1 MFGAA
6 VLFQACS
13 RSVSSAKQS
22 AIPVKATA
30 VVTKTMPL
38 ELTAIGNV
46 QPMESVDVTSQVTGR
61 IITVDFKEGDFVKK
75 GQLLFSIDSRP
86 FVEAV
91 KEANAN
97 LAQSQAAYHVAEANL
112 RNAEAQYGAAKS
124 NVLNQN
130 AGVLSA
136 QGNLNSLKA
145 ESDDALSL
153 LNKQKALY
161 GEGIIS
167 ERDLEVAETSYKTAL
182 ARYQQGE
189 AQVNQAQVV
198 AKSASSS
205 GVDQAGSVVQQ
216 MQSQIQSAEAVV
228 QQNQAAVDNAKVQLS
243 YTQITSPVDGRA
255 GNLNITKGNLV
266 TANASTPLVSINS
279 MSPIFVTFSI
289 PEKDLSRIQ
298 QYPMAGIE
306 VTAQIDAKTSRNG
319 TLSSLDN
326 KVSETTG
333 TIQLKASFDNSDQIL
348 YPGRFVNIT
357 VTVTTQPDMLV
368 IPAAALQMSQQ
379 GQFVYVVRPD
389 NVAETRNVTLD
400 RTIGDEAVIASG
412 LKAGETVVTDGQLRL
427 TPNSPVQIVADTPTP
442 NSNGQS
448 GDAK

>member
-153 LNKQKALY
+153 LNKQKAMF
-161 GEGIIS
+161 
-167 ERDLEVAETSYKTAL
+167 VL
-182 ARYQQGE
+182 AILKAMRR
-189 AQVNQAQVV
+189 
-198 AKSASSS
+198 KSAYFSSH
-205 GVDQAGSVVQQ
+205 VTLTCMLTLSVPA
-216 MQSQIQSAEAVV
+216 SIGTGAAEA
-228 QQNQAAVDNAKVQLS
+228 
-243 YTQITSPVDGRA
+243 IG
-255 GNLNITKGNLV
+255 
-266 TANASTPLVSINS
+266 
-279 MSPIFVTFSI
+279 
-289 PEKDLSRIQ
+289 
-298 QYPMAGIE
+298 
-306 VTAQIDAKTSRNG
+306 
-319 TLSSLDN
+319 
-326 KVSETTG
+326 
-333 TIQLKASFDNSDQIL
+333 
-348 YPGRFVNIT
+348 
-357 VTVTTQPDMLV
+357 
-368 IPAAALQMSQQ
+368 AAARFS
-379 GQFVYVVRPD
+379 
-389 NVAETRNVTLD
+389 
-400 RTIGDEAVIASG
+400 
-412 LKAGETVVTDGQLRL
+412 K
-427 TPNSPVQIVADTPTP
+427 
-442 NSNGQS
+442 
-448 GDAK
+448 